1 MIIYFVFPFM
11 LLVIGVAFLVGGE
24 ETKVGGGGSAM
35 RIIGVVL
42 IFLSLVFIA
51 GCFAMTG
58 GLHALM

>member
-1 MIIYFVFPFM
+1 M